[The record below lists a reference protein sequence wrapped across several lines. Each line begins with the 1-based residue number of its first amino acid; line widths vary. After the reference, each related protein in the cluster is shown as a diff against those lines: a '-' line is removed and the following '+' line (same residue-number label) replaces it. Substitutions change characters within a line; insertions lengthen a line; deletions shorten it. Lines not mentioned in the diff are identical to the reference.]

1 LNAWNLHS
9 SAVAHKTVWE
19 VFRAP
24 VLVATIT
31 TAGLTFALFGNGL
44 WDAIS
49 WLALAVPVLIAI
61 FYWIK
66 RQSVSEQESAYG
78 RGNMDCTKSHSTR
91 GRTSHAPL
99 AFHLPSTIASIT

>member
-1 LNAWNLHS
+1 MPGIYIS
-9 SAVAHKTVWE
+9 RRKVAHKTVWE

-49 WLALAVPVLIAI
+49 WLALVVPVLIAI

-66 RQSVSEQESAYG
+66 RRSVPGQESACG
-78 RGNMDCTKSHSTR
+78 RGNMDYTKSRLTH
-91 GRTSHAPL
+91 GRTSHDP
-99 AFHLPSTIASIT
+99 